1 MTLFP
6 VGSYLQLS
14 CCESTSHVLQY
25 VAIVNGSGT
34 AYDGMADLVTD
45 GTLRRPRG
53 CLLAGHTHYTRK
65 HCYVLLPLQTRWP
78 NTFVRSSPVQI
89 SLICSLGIWQILHK
103 AQSFFLSFFL
113 VLRAVD
119 MQWIYSSCEWSLAFP
134 NCFERAKIRSAKHM
148 PQHAAKRKQNSSSM
162 QYILKAW
169 HTDECISIFSYPQ
182 DWKSYIFE
190 LCWFFWRAIL
200 NTSRVL
206 CKIQRC
212 W

>member
-1 MTLFP
+1 MC
-6 VGSYLQLS
+6 S
-14 CCESTSHVLQY
+14 STSP
-25 VAIVNGSGT
+25 SS
-34 AYDGMADLVTD
+34 MAVVQHMMAWQTWSQMVHLGAPEAACWQD
-45 GTLRRPRG
+45 
-53 CLLAGHTHYTRK
+53 THITQENTVMFCFRFR
-65 HCYVLLPLQTRWP
+65 HADQTP
-78 NTFVRSSPVQI
+78 
-89 SLICSLGIWQILHK
+89 SLGPRLYKYHWYALWVSGRFFIKLSL
-103 AQSFFLSFFL
+103 SFFLSFFL

-169 HTDECISIFSYPQ
+169 HTDECISTFSYPQ